1 MKSKGIS
8 YSQKELILKMFDF
21 AISTVDIQVLN
32 FIRLLFVSYKL
43 QVSILER
50 LCCFYHFNPQV
61 EIWIIIVFCHQM
73 QRNLDHLLRE
83 GTVFHKMNVPRLCR
97 QSLQKKEA
105 LVGSSNSRNTKSS
118 STWENQ
124 RDKNPHP
131 KRIPG

>member
-61 EIWIIIVFCHQM
+61 EI
-73 QRNLDHLLRE
+73 
-83 GTVFHKMNVPRLCR
+83 
-97 QSLQKKEA
+97 
-105 LVGSSNSRNTKSS
+105 
-118 STWENQ
+118 
-124 RDKNPHP
+124 
-131 KRIPG
+131 